1 MSGSRILQQRL
12 TDEEITPEG
21 PVHLRIK
28 QDNPSSG
35 LDYAESICL
44 TIQFIIISLKI
55 MNSRQV

>member
-1 MSGSRILQQRL
+1 MSGSWILQQRL

-28 QDNPSSG
+28 QDNSSSG

-44 TIQFIIISLKI
+44 TIQFISISLKI